1 MLHTSCPARGDGIDR
16 MWGLEGMEEG
26 RRGPVKIKY
35 QLLIL
40 KFNITLVPLSPF
52 IELKEEQLWG
62 QWEF

>member
-1 MLHTSCPARGDGIDR
+1 

-40 KFNITLVPLSPF
+40 KFNITLVSLSPF